1 MQETIKKIE
10 KPLYLQVADDIRNRI
25 QNGEFKAKEKLDTEF
40 ELEKQYSVSRIT
52 IRKALELL
60 VDEGILM
67 RKRRVGTYV
76 MEKKIARNLNWSGS
90 FSKSCKMEGNQ
101 VRTKLLSAELIPARP
116 NDIERLQIPKD
127 DYIIRIRRLRF
138 CNGEPV
144 IIEDNHYPRT
154 FSYLLAED
162 LENRSLYEILAEHN
176 IKIVYSMKTI
186 GVCYATREEAQY
198 MNIRENDALL
208 LSRDVTYDENNKPVF
223 RGKEIINADKFEYKI
238 LQRNSEQVLIN

>member
-127 DYIIRIRRLRF
+127 DYKKVKNVDLQLF
-138 CNGEPV
+138 YTFKDEK
-144 IIEDNHYPRT
+144 DNTIYYIGSET
-154 FSYLLAED
+154 SMNVEK
-162 LENRSLYEILAEHN
+162 NR
-176 IKIVYSMKTI
+176 
-186 GVCYATREEAQY
+186 
-198 MNIRENDALL
+198 
-208 LSRDVTYDENNKPVF
+208 
-223 RGKEIINADKFEYKI
+223 
-238 LQRNSEQVLIN
+238 